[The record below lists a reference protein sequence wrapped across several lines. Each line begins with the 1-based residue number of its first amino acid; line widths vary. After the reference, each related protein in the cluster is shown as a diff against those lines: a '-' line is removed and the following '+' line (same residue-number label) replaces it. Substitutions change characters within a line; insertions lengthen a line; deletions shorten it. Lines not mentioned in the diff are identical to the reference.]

1 MIFQP
6 CALVHYLQKKFHK
19 WGFLYPQR
27 MHKTPFMIF
36 FLESIIK
43 SLDLKNWF
51 FWSIFY
57 WLGLSEY
64 ATDQKN
70 SGGSEISSIS
80 TIFGKVCSKFSKNSR
95 TLIITLNNPVYKNQS
110 ILFSVRSS
118 SVGGCVQ
125 PNCRTCCKKNCHT
138 ITPS

>member
-1 MIFQP
+1 M
-6 CALVHYLQKKFHK
+6 
-19 WGFLYPQR
+19 GFLISLENAQN
-27 MHKTPFMIF
+27 PFYDF

-80 TIFGKVCSKFSKNSR
+80 TTFGEVCSKFSKNSR
-95 TLIITLNNPVYKNQS
+95 TLILMLIS
-110 ILFSVRSS
+110 E
-118 SVGGCVQ
+118 
-125 PNCRTCCKKNCHT
+125 
-138 ITPS
+138 